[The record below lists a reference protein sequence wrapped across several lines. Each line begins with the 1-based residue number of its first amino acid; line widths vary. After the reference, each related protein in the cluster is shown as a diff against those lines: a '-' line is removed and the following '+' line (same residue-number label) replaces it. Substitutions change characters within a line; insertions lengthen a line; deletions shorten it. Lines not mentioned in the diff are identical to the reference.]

1 MQSRWRHWLL
11 QAHMRAGRSAS
22 NTAAGPAHARGGG
35 PGPSSS
41 SARAQPTQHEHWER
55 PQDVG
60 LYCERQ
66 HQGQCG
72 AHALNALFGKQAVL
86 PGADGTYLI
95 PHLRES
101 CEELAAAGY
110 AHNMQR
116 CVTAGTPHS
125 NGWYSVTAL
134 NHYIYEHA
142 DDTNMML
149 ARVFI
154 NEGRPAM
161 VASREQLL
169 EDAPPGC
176 NAFLMLAGRHFTT
189 WAQSPTDQQWYKL
202 DSIPFSSSGRV
213 RRLQSLDWEHFQ
225 GEAYCM
231 VRSDPYIA
239 GETLH
244 ESLHYD
250 PPRMH
255 EAAWVDATQ
264 LQLSR
269 HRQHKVIQACQL
281 YEWGPDAQEQ
291 GQAAPEPIQVEEQM
305 QMDEQAPPAHA
316 PAHAAAPPEP
326 MQMDE
331 QAPPARAP
339 VQGPQQQRRHPPAAS
354 AKRTQ
359 YG

>member
-1 MQSRWRHWLL
+1 
-11 QAHMRAGRSAS
+11 
-22 NTAAGPAHARGGG
+22 
-35 PGPSSS
+35 
-41 SARAQPTQHEHWER
+41 
-55 PQDVG
+55 
-60 LYCERQ
+60 
-66 HQGQCG
+66 
-72 AHALNALFGKQAVL
+72 
-86 PGADGTYLI
+86 
-95 PHLRES
+95 
-101 CEELAAAGY
+101 
-110 AHNMQR
+110 
-116 CVTAGTPHS
+116 
-125 NGWYSVTAL
+125 
-134 NHYIYEHA
+134 
-142 DDTNMML
+142 MMI

-161 VASREQLL
+161 AASREQLL

-291 GQAAPEPIQVEEQM
+291 GQAAPEPIQVEEQL

-359 YG
+359 NTLTGKQPPQQARQGAKKRPRNAEGTTTRRQPTITQLWDAAAQRKQHDSAEMQTAHTGAETQRPHEQQPPAQQAPPTHTDDTSAEPQRAAATDTHMQAERAEQQESQAPRTDTQQQQLKVATLNVQGLRSSWGCVLDIITNMHGR